1 MAFTLEVGSV
11 GQLKRALQLARDIP
25 GVFSAERR

>member
-1 MAFTLEVGSV
+1 MAFTLEVESV

-25 GVFSAERR
+25 GVFAADRR

>member
-1 MAFTLEVGSV
+1 VESV
-11 GQLKRALQLARDIP
+11 VQLKRALQLARDIP